1 MCFQKIRV
9 SLDVKSILSW
19 AAALSHCC
27 ESLKSYSSCQP
38 NHIKWSFWRIME
50 VLFRI
55 ACCGGHYN
63 KNFYMRRI
71 IISKKGPI
79 SFKVNRQ
86 QQNDQKYISLHSL
99 PALIKITP
107 HWFCKHNASGRSEV
121 CTAITSMFH
130 TFCTAVLS
138 SYWFLSL
145 WRGQE
150 VKTSLNTL
158 WALYMKVV
166 QSNYEGMYHLQ
177 NI

>member
-1 MCFQKIRV
+1 
-9 SLDVKSILSW
+9 
-19 AAALSHCC
+19 
-27 ESLKSYSSCQP
+27 
-38 NHIKWSFWRIME
+38 
-50 VLFRI
+50 
-55 ACCGGHYN
+55 
-63 KNFYMRRI
+63 
-71 IISKKGPI
+71 
-79 SFKVNRQ
+79 
-86 QQNDQKYISLHSL
+86 
-99 PALIKITP
+99 
-107 HWFCKHNASGRSEV
+107 
-121 CTAITSMFH
+121 MFH